1 MLWADIPS
9 LNLTL
14 LLTSLAAVLL
24 AGALLI
30 LELFASQRL
39 SRQAPVFIVLLLAA
53 VAVVSACVP
62 HAGSVALAAGTLAIL
77 MGAAWATN
85 NDVCRRLVTRLYTP
99 RFVWGGV
106 LLAGMIASRY
116 LAAHML
122 LSLDQQSPPPVLDL
136 EDVPIRRTQAMT
148 DSGKVVT
155 LFHFKMHSSAAEIKQ
170 FIASNEKD
178 LTQIIR
184 MAEPNSASNCH
195 GWVFTGGQYGIRDP
209 DVPRILIDNAY
220 AEVAAP
226 REGDLAIY
234 MQGEKITHSGI
245 VRIVEQH
252 APLLVESKWGP
263 FGVYL
268 HGVKQQP
275 FPGECKYFRS
285 MRSGH
290 HLTLQNAASESAVAL
305 EIANG
310 GERVR

>member
-1 MLWADIPS
+1 MPWADIHS

-14 LLTSLAAVLL
+14 LLTALAAVLL

-39 SRQAPVFIVLLLAA
+39 SRQAPVFIVLLLGV
-53 VAVVSACVP
+53 VAIVSACVP
-62 HAGSVALAAGTLAIL
+62 RAGSVTMAAGSLAML
-77 MGAAWATN
+77 MGLAWATN
-85 NDVCRRLVTRLYTP
+85 NNVCRRFITRLYTP

-116 LAAHML
+116 LAAHVL
-122 LSLDQQSPPPVLDL
+122 LSLDHHSPPPVLDL
-136 EDVPIRRTQAMT
+136 EDVPIRRTQALT

-155 LFHFKMHSSAAEIKQ
+155 LFHFKMHSSAAQIEQ

-195 GWVFTGGQYGIRDP
+195 GWVFTGGKYGIRDP
-209 DVPRILIDNAY
+209 EVPRILIDNAY
-220 AEVAAP
+220 EEVAAP

-234 MQGEKITHSGI
+234 IQGEKITHSGI
-245 VRIVEQH
+245 VRIAEQH
-252 APLLVESKWGP
+252 GPVLVESKWGP

-275 FPGECKYFRS
+275 FPGQCKYFRS
-285 MRSGH
+285 KRSGH
-290 HLTLQNAASESAVAL
+290 LLTLQSAAGESDVAL
-305 EIANG
+305 EVANG